1 MFMEGPQD
9 GEEYEYDEKK
19 YFLVE
24 KIRNLFSNAAQKDL
38 LLANRYQL
46 VSDND
51 MKRAGVRQFN
61 LLAIKGVGKSIK
73 TLSTYMTRQKQLLAQ
88 SGDVKFSQSAI
99 MQTDVN
105 MYIPKHFIN
114 KDSDVERVAKLEA
127 EAKLQEEINRK
138 MRQEEQMR
146 KQEEQQRQ
154 ERLRQEQEAEQVA

>member
-1 MFMEGPQD
+1 
-9 GEEYEYDEKK
+9 
-19 YFLVE
+19 
-24 KIRNLFSNAAQKDL
+24 
-38 LLANRYQL
+38 
-46 VSDND
+46 

-73 TLSTYMTRQKQLLAQ
+73 TLSSYMTRQKQRLAQ

-105 MYIPKHFIN
+105 MYIPKYFIN

-127 EAKLQEEINRK
+127 EEKLQEEINRK

-154 ERLRQEQEAEQVA
+154 ERLRQERDAE